1 MKRFYNINFSNIVVE
16 STECGKNGAFVIT
29 GMPEHPI
36 EGLTFSDI
44 KAVFTGGGTADDAK
58 TVLAEF
64 TPENLGARWPE
75 TSMFRGNIPAHG
87 FYARH
92 VKGITLRN
100 IEFTTQN
107 ADARPAIVFVD
118 VTDAKIS
125 DCSEPDKR

>member
-1 MKRFYNINFSNIVVE
+1 MFNLTFSNIVVE
-16 STECGKNGAFVIT
+16 STEVGKNGAFVIT
-29 GMPEHPI
+29 GMPDHPI

-44 KAVFTGGGTADDAK
+44 KAVFTGGGNADDAK
-58 TVLAEF
+58 LVLAEF
-64 TPENLGARWPE
+64 TPENLENRWPE
-75 TSMFRGNIPAHG
+75 TSMFRGDIPAHG

-100 IEFTTQN
+100 IEMTTIN

-118 VTDAKIS
+118 VANAKLT